1 MYVVIIVVSLML
13 VIVCNCQQQD
23 LVQFLP
29 INNWNCGNEETA
41 QQICGVPDGA
51 IEWIETSS
59 LTECAM
65 HCWMKL
71 SGDCLQFNY
80 YTVTTLTS
88 TYCLLCKSPPKKYII
103 VASGSSY
110 TCQHYVVKIINSSST
125 HGNIPHKQLLRCNRL
140 RRCSIVMNNIEMVA
154 KFVVPRTS
162 LSVDVSAW
170 TDGVEVSSAVLL
182 AINIIL
188 NGVKHAKT
196 QKMQVCNPK
205 P

>member
-1 MYVVIIVVSLML
+1 
-13 VIVCNCQQQD
+13 
-23 LVQFLP
+23 
-29 INNWNCGNEETA
+29 
-41 QQICGVPDGA
+41 
-51 IEWIETSS
+51 
-59 LTECAM
+59 
-65 HCWMKL
+65 
-71 SGDCLQFNY
+71 
-80 YTVTTLTS
+80 
-88 TYCLLCKSPPKKYII
+88 
-103 VASGSSY
+103 
-110 TCQHYVVKIINSSST
+110 
-125 HGNIPHKQLLRCNRL
+125 
-140 RRCSIVMNNIEMVA
+140 MNNIEMVA